1 MERFFLKNWVVGGL
15 ASLLLAVLLSCGE
28 DAGLG
33 ASIDTKAP
41 TLSITYPDSGAAI
54 RDSFILAGDCSD
66 DKSISR
72 ILVTVKNLESGVDYG
87 SYPAK
92 VSVDQTS
99 WQVELNSYDSNNAEY
114 YNGWQLPDGKYE
126 FSVTAYDNAGNN
138 SGVSSRQ
145 FEIDNTPPVFIISN
159 PGVVKSSG
167 LKASAYGS
175 LFTIDGTIS
184 DNHPISY
191 MDVKIFRTS
200 DGQLLSHET
209 YEGSAI
215 DFYREEDI
223 ATAGGS
229 SVTIAQWSDTATQTA
244 KTRYTDIYGYNV
256 EAGTIE
262 YFAQIALYD
271 SAKVYKNPP
280 KNSSRSAVE
289 IASDVYGNSTS
300 TVYLYDDVYTALM
313 SAKKGLGLS
322 AANLKDILAGLDKG
336 EKATAALSTLSTN
349 AKNTEVD
356 ANRLYFSL
364 NPQAN
369 PTYTVNG
376 YKFNFASNENQLASS
391 GNTVSVTVSAGLDG
405 TNIQPDLVKVWI
417 KKYASKPTDE
427 IAVKSELEKLN
438 QKVIEL
444 TKEEAEFVEDVTT
457 INLESGNDWIL
468 VYDYAQHND
477 KGSSVATKTF
487 AVTLPAIEDYI
498 ELEKFYILGVTGH
511 DVDEVCFSQNI
522 VYGFEGNAAG
532 VPPTFA
538 FDDTEGSE
546 TPKSLSIWNDF
557 ATPKFSGTAIVS
569 TGSYFVKEITAKLT
583 LKDENTNATVG
594 TYTDTMISNKT
605 TEGGVVW
612 TQSAAQALSW
622 DYDANKWKIDLTKL
636 PGLSSVDISN
646 KQLLASLEISG
657 KSSSGHSG
665 VTSRDI
671 HIDTVAPV
679 VTMTSI
685 TPSVSGSEYFGNGD
699 TNTYLNGNITIKGNV
714 EEQNLKN
721 VSYDILAST
730 DLGKTLTAGDS
741 ILEDLKNHK
750 TELGLDAGTADGN
763 FDGSLGKQFTLNIP
777 FATTAITK
785 LFHDY
790 KVAEEDAKIQ
800 VELVV
805 TAVDEA
811 GNTGSY
817 SSKTLLNSNGK
828 NYVVYQRTDR
838 PKVTLGNAYLSY
850 KTDNNEIKSLLSEET
865 SNKGNIDSEHNLF
878 GTTNN
883 NKLQISFEDDDSV
896 AEYKIYIYK
905 EDGTELAAAD
915 TNDAY
920 GVNPYVAY
928 PGKTS
933 ASVNFLLPSNE
944 GKYQVKIE
952 AKDYLPTALNSN
964 PYGEETVGNFFI
976 AVDSGAPNI
985 TITKPVAGSYQNGT
999 VQVEGTVSKKVEVEI
1014 TGKLKQGNAEV
1025 AGATVS
1031 AVTIGAADNGVYKW
1045 TGTVTLP
1052 GNASGSYT
1060 LDYEAKD
1067 VYGQKTSTTVGFVVD
1082 VTAPTFAITTP
1093 SETEVFTAE
1102 SMYTVKGTISDG
1114 SATSGIKGLYWT
1126 LTEPTAT
1133 SGIYKPLDSS
1143 GALMTGWNQIAATPR
1158 GTAGEYTW
1166 IANIELGSE
1175 TSDGTQA
1182 KTVYISVI
1190 DEAGNV
1196 STVSGNPSSS
1206 LKITRDNTA
1215 PSSTLL
1221 GTGLKKP
1228 ASALTAA
1235 EKTEAEERDSSG
1247 NLTKGDEAGNLIL
1260 AADSALDETIT
1271 YYATDATNG
1280 YKISGVVT
1288 EASKN
1293 PDGTAAAVTI
1303 TATMNGTAV
1312 TVTGTENKIWTITG
1326 GTSEGTHSYEI
1337 KISDKAGNSV
1347 TKKIS
1352 VIRDTGI
1359 PGLTVSNETTDAH
1372 LKGDKILT
1380 EENTNHSV
1388 VTEGDNILHKYL
1400 LSGKWSDTTTGTKI
1414 LQYKVRPYY
1423 DSTNSTYVDDYSD
1436 WRDVSGVTQSTAESS
1451 WSFSVDMREGNGLND
1466 NGIWIQ
1472 GRAIDAAGNIKET
1485 DEYKNL
1491 KIDFSKPTVEKT
1503 SGDIPKYVKNGG
1515 TLVIEGTCADSY
1527 ALDEINVVAK
1537 KDGTSVST
1545 GTNGL
1550 VIENTIDANKKTGT
1564 FKITLTASDSNNGK
1578 WEFEVKAKDWVA
1590 RESETLKFSTKVD
1603 TVKPAW
1609 IDADILV
1616 NNKTY
1621 TSGTNH
1627 SWYKNATLPFAGS
1640 LTENGSGIK
1649 EIRYTIAKADGTDG
1663 DSDSF
1668 TTSVQKDASGNVVKE
1683 TFSTKLG
1690 EFLSYK
1696 DENGDAQANTVT
1708 LVAEDEAGNISEA
1721 KTFNI
1726 FIDSESPQLLSS
1738 DKSGTQYSN
1747 KSLPITVNGT
1757 ASDDASGVDS
1767 VKLTITED
1775 GKSEVKTTVNATTT
1789 DSFANWSATIP
1800 DTFLANLENKTYAVK
1815 ATLTDKAGNS
1825 TSSTIF
1831 RIDVDGDAP
1840 KIENISLS
1848 DGSGKYS
1855 VYETT
1860 EKVLGEDGQPKK
1872 VIGEDGNPKKDGDGN
1887 EIYETETVYYAH
1899 NAADD
1904 DNANAGKKF
1913 SISGSVQDKKS
1924 GIAAN
1929 GIKVYADLTS
1939 TQLTALTSNDAS
1951 VDTTGITPIA
1961 TVSQLPI
1968 TDIDLS
1974 DYTDSVKLTLIA
1986 TDNAGNKKVSDE
1998 ITVKFDNT
2006 APKPLHALDSKN
2018 KDIFFRIG
2026 ENENDEI
2033 TEATHETLWSEA
2045 LDKDVGGK
2053 YLEGTYGNSK
2063 TIKIRGTIDEK
2074 GSGVAM
2080 IYYKVI
2086 TAADLTGVSDA
2097 QLRTKLNTEATNF
2110 LSDYKNKKTGYF
2122 APIITAAEKDRRVF
2136 YSLPASGKV
2145 KNEQGEDVELSADTG
2160 DYKDYVKD
2168 LGSTKNVSDKTA
2180 TYATITSNYNSV
2192 LSGFSAGKNY
2202 LILVVVDNVGHA
2214 VLDSVKV
2221 GDTEYSDISLNVDET
2236 TPNAKSNVSGVK
2248 YTNKKAKTD
2257 ATKKMKLT
2265 GTASDADAGLYSI
2278 TLKQGT
2284 KEIVVKYD
2292 SDNGKTTSSYGY
2304 GTLEITKTG
2313 GKDNQWSWT
2322 ATLEEDKFFD
2332 GAADGET
2339 VSVLLEA
2346 KDKAG
2351 VGNTK
2356 LINVATVIID
2366 TQLDE
2371 ITLTE
2376 PDDADTETSGIQ
2388 INGTIT
2394 LKGKMKDAN
2403 VLPTNAVTKIEYKG
2417 GTATDWTDLSTVTKT
2432 NPDGTVTKMNLTFS
2446 GSNSFEVSGFDTT
2459 LLPDGEYQFRAV
2471 GEDSAYNTK
2480 ESAPVTVQINQD
2492 SDRPILK
2499 ITNITDLGATSNPRF
2514 ALKYGTKSQLI
2525 ATVTDDDG
2533 VADVVLSDDPF
2544 TGAEDE
2550 DGNYTETKKG
2560 HTDFSNGSVKF
2571 IPYKDYTDPDNK
2583 NVDGDKSVY
2592 IYIKDGAGKK
2602 FYTTYRYTPAA
2613 GETITETEKN
2623 QKTILGTPKI
2633 RVGDSKFDSDFTMST
2648 ETFKYTSDSNAPSV
2662 AEISALAYKADGTT
2676 KNGGAKKTDDG
2687 TADVLDSNGN
2697 KIYDQFE
2704 TITASYTVGGTEK
2717 QKVQF
2722 KISAYDVS
2730 DIDGITLEVSYKKTT
2745 GTGESKQT
2753 ETITNKFVS
2762 PGFTVA
2768 GYTSNGTKEVK
2779 TKASKYFTVNGE
2791 GIPGMVWT
2799 TSIISLDEADSGTV
2813 SLKVVPYDKLSL
2825 PGSGNAAFA
2834 VDNSGPEIK
2843 VSNPPPEDE
2852 VTGTVSFIGT
2862 ALDAGSTTADTKW
2875 LIPTKAQQ
2883 NSTTYPDSKLFTEA
2897 TWQSTGFTSK
2907 SSPSSWTFELKAT
2920 DLEDYDDA
2928 TNYAQ
2933 SASDG
2938 VYVIP
2943 FYVMSKDSLGNYSIK
2958 RAHTFKHNPDA
2969 DRPKTTISYPEV
2981 KKNSSG
2987 TIEASIL
2994 GGTIRVAGDAI
3005 IPQGEAS
3012 VKAVYLQI
3020 GTINAS
3026 GTPVFDKYSHNSGKL
3041 ISDAVAKDAS
3051 TGVNKGG
3058 YGYTVK
3064 TLSNVQTDLDFTSL
3078 NFAANNPSTGWWG
3091 IPVERTGSSWHFY
3104 INQNGEM
3111 DPVSGGKTHLALRAI
3126 AINTD
3131 GKVGAWTSPVLIDID
3146 ATAPKQ
3152 TATLRQYATDISADN
3167 VNSMKATTSAT
3178 AVKKYESGMYLKD
3191 DWYLTVQLDDESSL
3205 QKFSVK
3211 KGNDLLTPGTDYF
3224 ASTLETLTG
3233 GAKQQYLFIKV
3244 DRQKESVSY
3253 TVYVTDTEAQG
3264 GHTIDV
3270 TYNLNI
3276 DNTAPEIEKVYRGA
3290 SSDSTDLLENDYEI
3304 ADSDY
3309 IFQMGGKVNEEGSG
3323 LERVVFYYVREGT
3336 AYGKQAVLDPLITT
3350 GTGDAKARIYNAKSN
3365 TDDSDDTSSPILTKR
3380 EIKQGN
3386 TSYYLWAKSVTG
3398 TIKADGFTFEAG
3410 SSLANNKH
3418 IRKGGLIE
3426 IGGVYRK
3433 ITSVSGKTVKFD
3445 TSTGVT
3451 ADVASQTAYFP
3462 YAQSVDNTSL
3472 EKTSSTSA
3480 NPFTFTD
3487 GSDDG
3492 DEMPEE
3498 LSGAKSTGF
3507 TWNSTIHST
3516 NIPDGP
3522 AKLVILAFDK
3532 AGNVTGREYTVKIVN
3547 SAPRLAK
3554 VFLGTDLNSNDVWSA
3569 DEFVGYN
3576 LYNSNA
3582 DVGIE
3587 KTEVKDKISI
3597 ATASYEGNKKFSV
3610 KDKLAVIPEFVGGNG
3625 EITLV
3630 YKKGATDT
3638 TAYQT
3643 EAASEDETEA
3653 AAEPVGIVAT
3663 ANAKVSSEADAV
3675 SITTLIAATDK
3686 VGTVTYNNR
3695 SNVATSLR
3703 GFTLTS
3709 KQVAGLANTDT
3720 LSASNGNKTT
3730 ESASFTFW
3738 DSTEETTAGV
3748 NSQNCVLHISDLNLA
3763 LVDGTSPEAK
3773 IVPFYWTDASHN
3785 SLYEGKSTNGHIDLE
3800 HDLPAG
3806 TFKDTNKASTTG
3818 ATAPSGEYDRDPKV
3832 SGKIVVTGAAY
3843 DNKMLKQI
3851 KMKMSGFNFGATA
3864 GAYEVM
3870 DTFTVTASSS
3880 SWGTTTT
3887 HKGSLADDGYEFFIN
3902 ESTLDQSGHTVKW
3915 TLYLDTSFV
3924 AGTAA
3929 NDRELIVQAVDAS
3942 TLKASDT
3949 ATETGLLS
3957 TEGTANTAYTYDAS
3971 GNMTES
3977 VEGYTSRYR
3986 MDVVPYITSVSRN
3999 STYNTNRARSGATP
4013 LLRSETGN
4021 KIEGFNL
4028 DWYAANA
4035 TNTVKAKYAVSI
4047 IPNKDGTD
4055 TALAMESVAL
4065 SNSALTFT
4073 LPATAKD
4080 GYLTV
4085 KINDVQSLNNFNDDS
4100 KAYNKENT
4108 ANVSSTDYWTDSR
4121 FVHVWQ
4127 SDTTD
4132 YFAESTLPIYPSMAM
4147 GTGGTLY
4154 ASWSNYSKSD
4164 VYYADVTSQT
4174 ATQVYHGYDP
4184 PEETAISVA
4193 GENKVNV
4200 FYSANYHGGNSY
4212 NWTSNSTSA
4221 GGLYAYDSNA
4231 PAINCS
4237 RQDNNAFRFELF
4249 YHNQQLQ
4256 QFKNLNIKR
4265 TSAANNGL
4273 IHVAY
4278 YDTVTN
4284 SIHYSEIT
4292 GNYDPSG
4299 TIYLWRDNTV
4309 YNNGD
4314 SADYH
4319 EISWVNI
4326 DGKSDEQDENY
4337 PDILT
4342 PSTTR
4347 HNYRGYNFNCQNYE
4361 TYTTADGSET
4371 YYRYFDNYNYK
4382 LSTAQFED
4390 TARTEATGESLSLAL
4405 TRSNYPVIAY
4415 YDADNGVLKV
4425 ARALSTTPKGSAT
4438 SWKVQDVLSD
4448 GSVEG
4453 TTKDPNYGTMVDY
4466 IACDID
4472 SEGKLHIVFQNTKG
4486 QLCYIKST
4494 NASANGATKYTFGQS
4509 VVVADSATNID
4520 LTLHGKTPYISYL
4533 TRINSFDGM
4542 NIAFWDSNLDLDCDG
4557 TAEGGWETMTAP
4569 LNYKVSNVKSC
4580 IEAHPT
4586 PASAAWEAAVGFTP
4600 GDLYRVA
4607 YYVGNGSGH

>member
-126 FSVTAYDNAGNN
+126 VSVTAYDNAGNN

-244 KTRYTDIYGYNV
+244 KTRYTDIYGENE

-289 IASDVYGNSTS
+289 VAADVYGNSTS

-376 YKFNFASNENQLASS
+376 YKFNFVSNENQLASS

-511 DVDEVCFSQNI
+511 DVDEVRFSQNI

-546 TPKSLSIWNDF
+546 TPKSLSIWKDF
-557 ATPKFSGTAIVS
+557 TTPKFSGTAIVS

-612 TQSAAQALSW
+612 TKSSESAALSW
-622 DYDANKWKIDLTKL
+622 DTAENKWKIDLTKL
-636 PGLSSVDISN
+636 PGLDTLDISN

-665 VTSRDI
+665 QTSRDI

-721 VSYDILAST
+721 VSYDIWAST

-741 ILEDLKNHK
+741 ILEDLKTRK

-790 KVAEEDAKIQ
+790 KGAAEDAKIQ
-800 VELVV
+800 VELVI
-805 TAVDEA
+805 TAKDEA
-811 GNTGSY
+811 ENEGSY
-817 SSKTLLNSNGK
+817 SSKTLLNDNGK
-828 NYVVYQRTDR
+828 NYIVYQRTDR
-838 PKVTLGNAYLSY
+838 PKITLGNAYLSY

-905 EDGTELAAAD
+905 EDGTELPAAD

-1031 AVTIGAADNGVYKW
+1031 PVIIGAADNGVYKW
-1045 TGTVTLP
+1045 TGTATLP
-1052 GNASGSYT
+1052 TNASGSYT

-1082 VTAPTFAITTP
+1082 ITAPKFDITVP
-1093 SETEVFTAE
+1093 AESEVFTAE
-1102 SMYTVKGTISDG
+1102 SMYTIKGTISDG
-1114 SATSGIKGLYWT
+1114 DSTSGIKGLYWT

-1143 GALMTGWNQIAATPR
+1143 GALNSGWNQIAATPTD
-1158 GTAGEYTW
+1158 TAGEYTW
-1166 IANIELGSE
+1166 IANIELP
-1175 TSDGTQA
+1175 TDVNNGTA
-1182 KTVYISVI
+1182 PKTVYICVI
-1190 DEAGNV
+1190 DEAGNI
-1196 STVSGNPSSS
+1196 SKISENANSNS
-1206 LKITRDNTA
+1206 LKITLDQVA
-1215 PSSTLL
+1215 PSTTLL

-1228 ASALTAA
+1228 VSAVASSETGA
-1235 EKTEAEERDSSG
+1235 KD
-1247 NLTKGDEAGNLIL
+1247 DAGNLPL
-1260 AADSALDETIT
+1260 AADSELSESIS
-1271 YYATDATNG
+1271 YYATDSTNG

-1288 EASKN
+1288 ETSGVTNVSVKV
-1293 PDGTAAAVTI
+1293 DGTEVSLDSTTGKWTFNGKTTDGTYTHQIVI
-1303 TATMNGTAV
+1303 T
-1312 TVTGTENKIWTITG
+1312 
-1326 GTSEGTHSYEI
+1326 
-1337 KISDKAGNSV
+1337 DKAGNSV
-1347 TKKIS
+1347 TKKVS
-1352 VIRDTGI
+1352 VIRDTAK
-1359 PGLTVSNETTDAH
+1359 PVLTVSNDTNDNDA
-1372 LKGDKILT
+1372 LNVSKVIT
-1380 EENTNHSV
+1380 ENNANYSNSDGVHY
-1388 VTEGDNILHKYL
+1388 YL
-1400 LSGKWSDTTTGTKI
+1400 LSGKWKDLTSGTYKLQYRVAPKHEGDTYSDTW
-1414 LQYKVRPYY
+1414 
-1423 DSTNSTYVDDYSD
+1423 SD
-1436 WRDVSGVTQSTAESS
+1436 WRDVSDVTQSTAETS
-1451 WSFSVDMREGNGLND
+1451 WSVKVPMTEGYGIGSGVGL
-1466 NGIWIQ
+1466 Q
-1472 GRAIDAAGNIKET
+1472 GRAIDAAGNVFEHPGHTGLTLDFSAPSFSNVSAVPSYVKKGETLTITGEYSDSFSIKEI
-1485 DEYKNL
+1485 K
-1491 KIDFSKPTVEKT
+1491 
-1503 SGDIPKYVKNGG
+1503 
-1515 TLVIEGTCADSY
+1515 C
-1527 ALDEINVVAK
+1527 VAK
-1537 KDGTSVST
+1537 KGGTEVASGTSGYTFATEKVTEITVPGS
-1545 GTNGL
+1545 NDYKL
-1550 VIENTIDANKKTGT
+1550 WRKGT
-1564 FKITLTASDSNNGK
+1564 FTITVVADDNNNGN
-1578 WEFEVKAKDWVA
+1578 WTFDLSVTDKAN
-1590 RESETLKFSTKVD
+1590 RTTSYTTLSTIVD
-1603 TVKPAW
+1603 TKKPEWNAS
-1609 IDADILV
+1609 DILV
-1616 NNKTY
+1616 DKKTY
-1621 TSGTNH
+1621 SEGTNH
-1627 SWYKNATLPFAGS
+1627 SWYKNSTLPFSGS

-1649 EIRYTIAKADGTDG
+1649 EIRYSITKADGTAG

-1668 TTSVQKDASGNVVKE
+1668 TTSVQKDASGNVEKE

-1690 EFLSYK
+1690 EFLSKK
-1696 DENGDAQANTVT
+1696 DGSGVAQANTVT
-1708 LVAEDEAGNISEA
+1708 LVAEDEAGNVSDS
-1721 KTFNI
+1721 KTFKI
-1726 FIDSESPQLLSS
+1726 YIDSESPQLLSS

-1747 KSLPITVNGT
+1747 KSLPITVNGQ

-1767 VKLTITED
+1767 VKLSITED
-1775 GKSEVKTTVNATTT
+1775 GKSEVKTTVDATST
-1789 DSFANWSATIP
+1789 DSFANWTATIP
-1800 DTFLANLENKTYAVK
+1800 KDFLSGLEDKTYAVK

-1825 TSSTIF
+1825 SNSTIF

-1840 KIENISLS
+1840 TIENISLS
-1848 DGSGKYS
+1848 DGSGVYS
-1855 VYETT
+1855 V
-1860 EKVLGEDGQPKK
+1860 
-1872 VIGEDGNPKKDGDGN
+1872 
-1887 EIYETETVYYAH
+1887 YETETVYYAH
-1899 NAADD
+1899 NKIETGND
-1904 DNANAGKKF
+1904 AGKKF
-1913 SISGSVQDKKS
+1913 SITGSVQDAKS
-1924 GIAAN
+1924 GIASN
-1929 GIKVYADLTS
+1929 GIKIYANLTS
-1939 TQLTALTSNDAS
+1939 AQIEALTSNDAS

-1961 TVSQLPI
+1961 TVSQLP
-1968 TDIDLS
+1968 LS
-1974 DYTDSVKLTLIA
+1974 DIGLSSYTDSVKLTLIA

-2033 TEATHETLWSEA
+2033 TKATHSTLWSEA

-2145 KNEQGEDVELSADTG
+2145 KNEKGEDVELSADTG
-2160 DYKDYVKD
+2160 DYQDYVKD
-2168 LGSTKNVSDKTA
+2168 LNSTTNVSGKTA
-2180 TYATITSNYNSV
+2180 TYATVTSNYNSV

-2221 GDTEYSDISLNVDET
+2221 GNTEYSDISLNVDET
-2236 TPNAKSNVSGVK
+2236 TPNAKSDVSGVK

-2292 SDNGKTTSSYGY
+2292 SDDNKTENTYGK
-2304 GTLEITKTG
+2304 LEIEKTDD
-2313 GKDNQWSWT
+2313 KDNEWSWT
-2322 ATLEEDKFFD
+2322 ATLEEDEFFD
-2332 GAADGET
+2332 EAADGDT

-2366 TQLDE
+2366 TKLDE

-2376 PDDADTETSGIQ
+2376 PDDADTETSTEPDDADTETSGNGIQ

-2394 LKGKMKDAN
+2394 LKGTMKDAN
-2403 VLPTNAVTKIEYKG
+2403 VLPKNAVTKIEYKG

-2459 LLPDGEYQFRAV
+2459 LLPDGEYQLRAV
-2471 GEDSAYNTK
+2471 GEDSAGNTK
-2480 ESAPVTVQINQD
+2480 ESAPVTVKINQD

-2499 ITNITDLGATSNPRF
+2499 ITNITDLGKNSNPRF

-2533 VADVVLSDDPF
+2533 VAAVVLSDAPF

-2550 DGNYTETKKG
+2550 VGKYTETAKG

-2571 IPYKDYTDPDNK
+2571 IPYKDYTDQK

-2602 FYTTYRYTPAA
+2602 FYTTYRYTLA
-2613 GETITETEKN
+2613 TDETENN

-2648 ETFKYTSDSNAPSV
+2648 ETFNYTSDSNAPSV
-2662 AEISALAYKADGTT
+2662 AEISALAYKANGTT

-2687 TADVLDSNGN
+2687 TADVLDANGN

-2722 KISAYDVS
+2722 KIAAYDVS

-2745 GTGESKQT
+2745 GTGDSKQT
-2753 ETITNKFVS
+2753 ETKTNKFVS
-2762 PGFTVA
+2762 PDFAVA
-2768 GYTSNGTKEVK
+2768 GYTSNGTKESK
-2779 TKASKYFTVNGE
+2779 TKESKYFTVDGE

-2799 TSIISLDEADSGTV
+2799 TDIISLAEADSGTV

-2843 VSNPPPEDE
+2843 VSNPPSEDE

-2883 NSTTYPDSKLFTEA
+2883 LSTVTDDALYALT

-2907 SSPSSWTFELKAT
+2907 SSPSSWTFELKST
-2920 DLEDYDDA
+2920 DLSGYDDA

-2933 SASDG
+2933 SASEG

-2958 RAHTFKHNPDA
+2958 RDYTFKHNPDA

-3020 GTINAS
+3020 GTINDS
-3026 GTPVFDKYSHNSGKL
+3026 GTPVFDRNSHNPGKL
-3041 ISDAVAKDAS
+3041 ISDDVAKDAS

-3058 YGYTVK
+3058 YGYDVK
-3064 TLSNVQTDLDFTSL
+3064 TLTDVQTDLGFTSL
-3078 NFAANNPSTGWWG
+3078 NFAATNPSTGWWG

-3111 DPVSGGKTHLALRAI
+3111 DPVSGEKTHLALRAI

-3152 TATLRQYATDISADN
+3152 TATLRQYATDISAAN
-3167 VNSMKATTSAT
+3167 VDSMKATTSAT

-3205 QKFSVK
+3205 EKFSVK
-3211 KGNDLLTPGTDYF
+3211 KGNENLKSGTDYF
-3224 ASTLETLTG
+3224 ASTLENLTG

-3244 DRQKESVSY
+3244 DRQRESVSY

-3323 LERVVFYYVREGT
+3323 LERVVFYYVRENADENDT
-3336 AYGKQAVLDPLITT
+3336 TYANPAILDPLITT
-3350 GTGDAKARIYNAKSN
+3350 GTADSKAAL
-3365 TDDSDDTSSPILTKR
+3365 TDLTKR

-3410 SSLANNKH
+3410 SSLDSNKH

-3433 ITSVSGKTVKFD
+3433 ITSVSGKIVKFD

-3472 EKTSSTSA
+3472 EKTSSTTV
-3480 NPFTFTD
+3480 NPFTFMNN
-3487 GSDDG
+3487 SDDG
-3492 DEMPEE
+3492 DKMPEE

-3522 AKLVILAFDK
+3522 AKLVIIAFDK
-3532 AGNVTGREYTVKIVN
+3532 AGNVAGTEYNVKIVN

-3554 VFLGTDLNSNDVWSA
+3554 VFLGTDLNSNNVWSA
-3569 DEFVGYN
+3569 NEFVGYN
-3576 LYNSNA
+3576 LYHSNA

-3663 ANAKVSSEADAV
+3663 ANAKVSSEADAAL
-3675 SITTLIAATDK
+3675 ITTLIAATDK
-3686 VGTVTYNNR
+3686 VGTVTYNKK

-3806 TFKDTNKASTTG
+3806 TFKDTNKVSTTG

-3832 SGKIVVTGAAY
+3832 SGKIVVTGTAY

-3924 AGTAA
+3924 SGVAA

-3942 TLKASDT
+3942 TLKASAT

-3977 VEGYTSRYR
+3977 DAGYTSRYR
-3986 MDVVPYITSVSRN
+3986 MDVVPYITGVETLLTRN
-3999 STYNTNRARSGATP
+3999 AGAEVARSANGYYSVYAG
-4013 LLRSETGN
+4013 ET
-4021 KIEGFNL
+4021 ITISGFNL
-4028 DWYAANA
+4028 KNGDTAPVLFIDDSATTLTTTAANSSKTAVTAEVKSAAVSGGVKIRVNSVVSLNNQNASPIFTAGATEADSNSSAMYNSMANTTNNKRLTDDVKLYVWENGFFKHDVRINAPTMKMDSDGNYYLIYDNNTRTFDGTEKKAFQLVLTKNETTRKYIDGSYNKFHNTAIAIYNGNPYGAA
-4035 TNTVKAKYAVSI
+4035 TNTDRVDNDSARFKYYSWNGGNTNSYGTGAYAGTNTGYSLEMAYNAGTQRYDINRVPTPKMVADSSGNMYMSYFDANHSKSPVKFRYGNGLKQNADDTTMSESDSTLEKGWFDDWTYSTAEKFHVVADDTMTYKGGKYSAVGVTSGGVAVI
-4047 IPNKDGTD
+4047 AWYDASARRLVYSYNTAPD
-4055 TALAMESVAL
+4055 TPVYGGAWQ
-4065 SNSALTFT
+4065 SNAQ
-4073 LPATAKD
+4073 
-4080 GYLTV
+4080 V
-4085 KINDVQSLNNFNDDS
+4085 IDDS
-4100 KAYNKENT
+4100 YAGQY
-4108 ANVSSTDYWTDSR
+4108 VDL
-4121 FVHVWQ
+4121 FV
-4127 SDTTD
+4127 
-4132 YFAESTLPIYPSMAM
+4132 
-4147 GTGGTLY
+4147 
-4154 ASWSNYSKSD
+4154 
-4164 VYYADVTSQT
+4164 
-4174 ATQVYHGYDP
+4174 
-4184 PEETAISVA
+4184 
-4193 GENKVNV
+4193 
-4200 FYSANYHGGNSY
+4200 
-4212 NWTSNSTSA
+4212 
-4221 GGLYAYDSNA
+4221 DSN
-4231 PAINCS
+4231 
-4237 RQDNNAFRFELF
+4237 D
-4249 YHNQQLQ
+4249 
-4256 QFKNLNIKR
+4256 
-4265 TSAANNGL
+4265 G
-4273 IHVAY
+4273 IH
-4278 YDTVTN
+4278 
-4284 SIHYSEIT
+4284 
-4292 GNYDPSG
+4292 
-4299 TIYLWRDNTV
+4299 
-4309 YNNGD
+4309 
-4314 SADYH
+4314 
-4319 EISWVNI
+4319 
-4326 DGKSDEQDENY
+4326 
-4337 PDILT
+4337 
-4342 PSTTR
+4342 
-4347 HNYRGYNFNCQNYE
+4347 
-4361 TYTTADGSET
+4361 
-4371 YYRYFDNYNYK
+4371 
-4382 LSTAQFED
+4382 
-4390 TARTEATGESLSLAL
+4390 
-4405 TRSNYPVIAY
+4405 IAY
-4415 YDADNGVLKV
+4415 YVNSSGDLKYAYLPSYNFELTDENRANHVVTVDAYLSAGTNITINTKEETVG
-4425 ARALSTTPKGSAT
+4425 STTYIVP
-4438 SWKVQDVLSD
+4438 
-4448 GSVEG
+4448 
-4453 TTKDPNYGTMVDY
+4453 Y
-4466 IACDID
+4466 IAYQNASFIQTTSPIRVAWLPKTIVKGTAGTDQNVPAGAVGNFFTEKWEVVAVPTTNIPTESMVCSGVPTGTDGGIGN
-4472 SEGKLHIVFQNTKG
+4472 GKSPVLAFMSDKG
-4486 QLCYIKST
+4486 YESAYIK
-4494 NASANGATKYTFGQS
+4494 Y
-4509 VVVADSATNID
+4509 
-4520 LTLHGKTPYISYL
+4520 
-4533 TRINSFDGM
+4533 
-4542 NIAFWDSNLDLDCDG
+4542 
-4557 TAEGGWETMTAP
+4557 
-4569 LNYKVSNVKSC
+4569 
-4580 IEAHPT
+4580 
-4586 PASAAWEAAVGFTP
+4586 
-4600 GDLYRVA
+4600 
-4607 YYVGNGSGH
+4607 